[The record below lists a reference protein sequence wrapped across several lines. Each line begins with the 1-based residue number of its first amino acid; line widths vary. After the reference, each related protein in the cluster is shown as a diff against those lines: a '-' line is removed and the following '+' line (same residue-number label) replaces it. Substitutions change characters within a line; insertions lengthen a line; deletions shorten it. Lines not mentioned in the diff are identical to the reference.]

1 MATEKVPAKLVGK
14 PITLHLHQM
23 SAGLK
28 NSRSS
33 VDKTSDKYKEMCLS
47 IRHKGLLEDI
57 VVAEI
62 DGKYEVVAG
71 FRRFSACHEQS
82 FMYEK
87 QYYDLAAVSPITC
100 KLVEVKSASDFILIN
115 LDENLHRE
123 DLKPFEIAASIWDL
137 EDSFRAEKKRY
148 STDDIAK
155 AISKSKGY
163 TIGLSNCR
171 KLTKEWKDAW
181 KDGVIDVGR
190 AIELSY
196 KTDMEQIKIYHAF
209 MEVKNSPELNDDEK
223 TKKNKKGKEPK
234 VMKREK
240 IEKFWM
246 DICQCTKN
254 SGDIKIQGKFQ
265 PCTEEVRQI
274 CRTVIRTITGEM
286 TYPLKD
292 FDNDEDFDNMDD

>member
-1 MATEKVPAKLVGK
+1 MATEKVSSKIDGK
-14 PITLHLHQM
+14 PITLQLHQM
-23 SAGLK
+23 NAGLK
-28 NSRSS
+28 NSRTF
-33 VDKTSDKYKEMCLS
+33 VDKTSDKYKELCLS
-47 IRHKGLLEDI
+47 IRRNGLLEDI

-62 DGKYEVVAG
+62 EGKYEVVAG
-71 FRRFSACHEQS
+71 FRRFNACHEQS
-82 FMYEK
+82 FVYEK
-87 QYYDLAAVSPITC
+87 QYYELTAVTPLNC
-100 KLVEVKSASDFILIN
+100 KLVSVKTQSEFVLIN

-123 DLKPFEIAASIWDL
+123 DLKPYEIASSIWDL
-137 EDSFRAEKKRY
+137 EDYSKAEKKRL

-171 KLTKEWKDAW
+171 KLTKEWKEAW

-196 KTDMEQIKIYHAF
+196 KTDMEQIKMYHAF
-209 MEVKNSPELNDDEK
+209 MEVKNSPELNEDEK

-286 TYPLKD
+286 SYPLKD
-292 FDNDEDFDNMDD
+292 FDNDEDFENMDD